1 MNLDE
6 EMILNEITAYG
17 DCEKC
22 VFGMVGECE
31 LQCRI

>member
-1 MNLDE
+1 MTD

-22 VFGMVGECE
+22 AFGMLGECE